1 MKEQEQYNWSRLL
14 VHVPLILLGVVVAV
28 AIARSG
34 VAQQLAGY
42 GMPGLIL
49 GALVCG
55 ALYSSIFTVAP
66 ATIGF
71 VEFAQTGSPIWIIAL
86 CGGVGAMLGDMT
98 LFQVIKIGFIDDLIA
113 HFQRRSQGRYER
125 LFKIRFFKLLLVVIG
140 AIIVATPIPD
150 EIGLAMMG
158 LGRARWKT
166 VMVVSFIFN
175 TLGIASIAFLSR

>member
-1 MKEQEQYNWSRLL
+1 MKEQEGYNWGRLL

-28 AIARSG
+28 AIAKSEI
-34 VAQQLAGY
+34 ALQLAGY
-42 GMPGLIL
+42 GLPGIIL
-49 GALVCG
+49 AALVCG

-66 ATIGF
+66 ATVALIELAQIG
-71 VEFAQTGSPIWIIAL
+71 APIWIIAL

-113 HFQRRSQGRYER
+113 YFQRKSQGRYAQ
-125 LFKIRFFKLLLVVIG
+125 LFKIRFFKVLLVGLG
-140 AIIVATPIPD
+140 AVIVATPIPD

-175 TLGIASIAFLSR
+175 TLGVAGITFLSR